1 MELSMKHVKTAL
13 PICLFACGNQ
23 AKDPYTLAGVHA
35 LQKLLKQYHGIKVG
49 IRWIYQCLRDLT
61 KAGIIT
67 RIKRYTNGKEGYIR
81 QLSGSTKLTVKG
93 LSGLV
98 GMRVKGAFKAM
109 KAKIDYNRRKYEMPE
124 TKVEYIKKLNEKMD
138 RDEKRRLE
146 DLAEMGIKP
155 FPA

>member
-1 MELSMKHVKTAL
+1 MKHVKTAL

-35 LQKLLKQYHGIKVG
+35 LQKLLLQYHGIKVG

-67 RIKRYTNGKEGYIR
+67 RIKRYTNGEKGAIR
-81 QLSGSTKLTVKG
+81 QLSGSTKITVKG
-93 LSGLV
+93 LSYLV
-98 GMRVKGAFKAM
+98 GMKVKGAYKAL
-109 KAKIDYNRRKYEMPE
+109 KAKINYNRHKYEMPK
-124 TKVEYIKKLNEKMD
+124 TKAEYIKEINEKMD
-138 RDEKRRLE
+138 MGEKRRL
-146 DLAEMGIKP
+146 DGLAEMVIKP

>member
-1 MELSMKHVKTAL
+1 MKHVKTAL

-35 LQKLLKQYHGIKVG
+35 LQKKLAQYHGIKVG

-67 RIKRYTNGKEGYIR
+67 RIKRFTNGNKGYIR
-81 QLSGSTKLTVKG
+81 QLSGSTKLTAKG

-98 GMRVKGAFKAM
+98 GMRVKGAFKAL
-109 KAKIDYNRRKYEMPE
+109 KAKINYNRHKYEMPE

-138 RDEKRRLE
+138 RDEARRI
-146 DLAEMGIKP
+146 DDPAGMVFKP